1 MEAAR
6 LFAHPLRAWSLP
18 NTVTGPQ
25 TPGRPF
31 SRCSTSASRESRAL
45 NPLSEGGPWKI
56 FPSLFSASPTQSHP
70 LPKATAKGTLPQPP
84 TPPFRMRISSAAPYT
99 RPINDPKH
107 SAPSSHPGRRQ
118 TSPGGPHRAWRLAP
132 GPLTWSQPPR
142 TIGVPAGGA
151 PVDSQGLCSAACP
164 PGPSLSVWG
173 RFGGEQTVVA
183 TMKPEA
189 QAGRRVR
196 GLPRDLLTCGP

>member
-132 GPLTWSQPPR
+132 GPLTPN
-142 TIGVPAGGA
+142 PAFL
-151 PVDSQGLCSAACP
+151 P
-164 PGPSLSVWG
+164 
-173 RFGGEQTVVA
+173 GEQ
-183 TMKPEA
+183 ER
-189 QAGRRVR
+189 QA
-196 GLPRDLLTCGP
+196 